1 MPDLGADLQAGS
13 ATAVD
18 LLQQLPCTNAKV
30 PSDVGDEID
39 DTGIQHGY

>member
-18 LLQQLPCTNAKV
+18 VLQQLPCTGAKV
-30 PSDVGDEID
+30 PSDVGDDKVGTEI
-39 DTGIQHGY
+39 QRGY